1 LSDDKSR
8 SINTIGNADVM
19 DFEAMGIQS
28 PVLLRRIQ
36 TVLKLSRPSAIQ
48 VAAFRAI
55 SQTDDMDKSDWFESF
70 SNDVIVGSETG
81 SGKTLAYLLPLMD
94 DILQHKAAAA
104 AAAASGTAAPDNL
117 GYDYARALI
126 LVPNKE
132 LVQQVV
138 RMALGLAGGPSA
150 LVYGGRSLPDT
161 SLLLSLPHDDET
173 AAESELVRLAILPGG
188 LREPLDFVPF
198 RQTRALTS
206 TGTQPPIDLLISTP
220 AAVAPLGL
228 SPKNIAMFADIQT
241 IVMDEADLLLD
252 GGYIRPL
259 QDVLLGFR
267 RADRLHPTV
276 LADDKHRKTQHVFVA
291 ATLPD
296 SGLRSVDAYLT
307 KRFPSIRRIALD
319 NMHLARHSGLQPEQ
333 ATIWLEQESK
343 RERLRELV
351 RLLESE
357 LSSEK
362 VMVFLNS
369 VDDVEASCEALQR
382 ACVSCLPYH
391 AKIPLDERS
400 VTLNRFRMYSSR
412 ASGEPRVSDENDD
425 NDAIPVLVCTDLA
438 SRGLDIPG
446 VTVVVQLQFAG
457 NVVSHLHR
465 MGRCGRALPT
475 PRGRGIVFYSPH
487 ERALV
492 ATVQAAESM
501 QTQAAASQSQQLVP
515 TSRLTL
521 TGDVTDEAM
530 VDLEPGVSAI
540 DAVKARD
547 SVHPTAAGKV
557 TTAFSRKRGF
567 TKKLKKNARRQADAL
582 SFRNGGN
589 EPM

>member
-1 LSDDKSR
+1 
-8 SINTIGNADVM
+8 
-19 DFEAMGIQS
+19 
-28 PVLLRRIQ
+28 
-36 TVLKLSRPSAIQ
+36 
-48 VAAFRAI
+48 
-55 SQTDDMDKSDWFESF
+55 
-70 SNDVIVGSETG
+70 
-81 SGKTLAYLLPLMD
+81 
-94 DILQHKAAAA
+94 
-104 AAAASGTAAPDNL
+104 
-117 GYDYARALI
+117 
-126 LVPNKE
+126 
-132 LVQQVV
+132 
-138 RMALGLAGGPSA
+138 
-150 LVYGGRSLPDT
+150 VYGGHTLPDT
-161 SLLLSLPHDDET
+161 SLLSLPHNDNDMANSIET
-173 AAESELVRLAILPGG
+173 PESERVRLAILPGG

-267 RADRLHPTV
+267 RADRLDPTI
-276 LADDKHRKTQHVFVA
+276 LADEVHRRTQHVFVA

-307 KRFPSIRRIALD
+307 KRFPHIRRIALD

-333 ATIWLEQESK
+333 ATIWMEQESK

-357 LSSEK
+357 LAKEK

-382 ACVSCLPYH
+382 AGVSCLPYH

-400 VTLNRFRMYSSR
+400 VTLNRFRMYSSP
-412 ASGEPRVSDENDD
+412 ASDEMRVSDDD
-425 NDAIPVLVCTDLA
+425 NNDAIPVLVCTDLA

-475 PRGRGIVFYSPH
+475 RLGRGIVFYSPH

-501 QTQAAASQSQQLVP
+501 QTQAVAASPSQQLTP
-515 TSRLTL
+515 ASRLTL

-530 VDLEPGVSAI
+530 VDLEPGS
-540 DAVKARD
+540 
-547 SVHPTAAGKV
+547 SVVDPIQAGESVNSNAAGKV

-567 TKKLKKNARRQADAL
+567 TKKLKKNARKQADAVVP
-582 SFRNGGN
+582 FRNGCGN
-589 EPM
+589 EPI